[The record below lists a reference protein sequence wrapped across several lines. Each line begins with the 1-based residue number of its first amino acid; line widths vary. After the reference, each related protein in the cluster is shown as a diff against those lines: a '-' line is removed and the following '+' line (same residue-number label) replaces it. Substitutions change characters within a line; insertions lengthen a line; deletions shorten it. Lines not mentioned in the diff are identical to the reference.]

1 MERPCHCWVFTCLGL
16 FCLAAAGCM
25 QVPYVLPEINYAP
38 GVDAKCKPDEVHAFR
53 VDVTQRA
60 EINEG
65 RDAVSGKL
73 VEYEQLSRI
82 RTSTDGSTSAQVGV
96 TFASGWRYVGF
107 YNFTSSSTE
116 HGVTLRFYRRGYET
130 IAFKPGEGMREL
142 DWKRASDLES
152 QIKAV
157 DDLMRG
163 PAPRKSQSI
172 TAKQVLEPG
181 TKSAA
186 HREALLFG
194 ATEYERLARALSAY
208 ESDERDARRD
218 LLAEAKRLR
227 DLADG
232 K

>member
-1 MERPCHCWVFTCLGL
+1 MERPCRRCVFACVGL
-16 FCLAAAGCM
+16 VCLAAAGCM
-25 QVPYVLPEINYAP
+25 QVPYFLPEINYAP
-38 GVDAKCKPDEVHAFR
+38 GVDAKCKPDQVYAFR
-53 VDVTQRA
+53 VDVTQKA
-60 EINEG
+60 EIIEG
-65 RDAVSGKL
+65 LKEVNGKL

-82 RTSTDGSTSAQVGV
+82 STSADGATSAQIGV

-130 IAFKPGEGMREL
+130 IAFKPGEGMHEL
-142 DWKRASDLES
+142 DWQPAPDLES

-163 PAPRKSQSI
+163 PGPGKSRKI
-172 TAKQVLEPG
+172 TAKQILEPG
-181 TKSAA
+181 SKSAA

-194 ATEYERLARALSAY
+194 ATEYERLARDLSA
-208 ESDERDARRD
+208 SDPDERNIRRD
-218 LLAEAKRLR
+218 LLAEARR
-227 DLADG
+227 IRAIADG